1 MAEAKAEETKETGE
15 AEHGKATRKR
25 DNSSDG
31 DFINALGNLVALAF
45 PTWMNVTEC
54 KPVLK
59 ALGVPQRCVDD
70 LGEVSVKRI
79 PPSVTCSLPPSVPPI

>member
-1 MAEAKAEETKETGE
+1 MAGGTTKETGE

-25 DNSSDG
+25 DSSADG
-31 DFINALGNLVALAF
+31 KFINALGNLVALAY
-45 PTWMNVTEC
+45 PTMKVTEC

-79 PPSVTCSLPPSVPPI
+79 PPSVTCSLPPSVR